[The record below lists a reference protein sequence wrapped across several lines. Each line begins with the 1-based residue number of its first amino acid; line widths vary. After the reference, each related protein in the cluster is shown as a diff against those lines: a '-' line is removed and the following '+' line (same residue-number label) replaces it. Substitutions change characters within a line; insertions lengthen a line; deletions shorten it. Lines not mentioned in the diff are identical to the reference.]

1 MKKSILLKTGIIG
14 MAISTLCCLTPVLV
28 ILFGAA
34 GLAAW
39 AGHLDAVL
47 IPSLIAFTLL
57 TLYAFMREDRE
68 AKQGLDECE
77 K

>member
-1 MKKSILLKTGIIG
+1 MKKSTLLKTGIIG
-14 MAISTLCCLTPVLV
+14 MIVSALCCFTPVLV

-39 AGHLDAVL
+39 VGQLDAVL

-57 TLYAFMREDRE
+57 TLYAFMREDPE
-68 AKQGLDECE
+68 A
-77 K
+77 